1 MAFNVHSRS
10 DLKPTWKLK
19 LPEELHQNFK
29 NIISS
34 IIKINDHFKKKINN
48 NSRPNS
54 PAFFF
59 MEFHYLTTRAS
70 CSSLNAL
77 LIFCSSPHL
86 CILAYNKMKDRVLK
100 KGKRKLLLEYFGVL
114 HTNPCSDPSLLTHD
128 NSMDC

>member
-34 IIKINDHFKKKINN
+34 IIKINDHYKKKKKKKKKTF
-48 NSRPNS
+48 RPNS

-59 MEFHYLTTRAS
+59 MEFHYVTTRAS

-86 CILAYNKMKDRVLK
+86 CILAYNKMNTTKSIKKGLK
-100 KGKRKLLLEYFGVL
+100 KATSRIFWSSAYK
-114 HTNPCSDPSLLTHD
+114 P
-128 NSMDC
+128 M